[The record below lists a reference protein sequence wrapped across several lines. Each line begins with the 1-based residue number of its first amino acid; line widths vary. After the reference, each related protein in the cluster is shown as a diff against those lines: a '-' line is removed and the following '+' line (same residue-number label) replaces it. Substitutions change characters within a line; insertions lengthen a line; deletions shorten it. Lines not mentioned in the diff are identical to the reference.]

1 MPSEVYA
8 EDLEALLE
16 RLDGVVAVRVVATD
30 GGDIDRIYVT
40 AEGDDEESTIRR
52 TVGSALMSAYS
63 LAVDPWRIRVARL
76 RPAAPLRPR
85 WYMQRVEEVL
95 TAADVR
101 VTVEL
106 RAGEGSA
113 AAPLVGRARGQ
124 LDAASRLRTAAQATL
139 DALKSWLEAE
149 DRRAAVETISPLP
162 LAAGRAVVVAL
173 ALAGPSSS
181 DRYVGAALVEGSD
194 AEAVI
199 AAVLDA
205 LGKRGAT
212 LPRRGWMMRDRQDEL
227 ESMEAHFR
235 RLREPQRVMPQP
247 AHGPALPTNGPPNG
261 SREMPEDS
269 ETPSMGA
276 APSEGAPLEDASLED
291 AAPEGTTPR
300 GATPVARRPVSA
312 VPDDRMTASPEWD
325 EEDEVATLEQ
335 IRPER
340 AGGAEVVQ
348 PMNRPEMERGR
359 FAPKSSME
367 DDFIRQLMSS
377 GVSVHIRCRDGYE
390 ITDGVVR
397 DFGTYS
403 LLVETRGGREL
414 VFKHGI
420 ISIRPLAAG
429 SQR

>member
-16 RLDGVVAVRVVATD
+16 RLDGVVAARVVATD

-40 AEGDDEESTIRR
+40 AEGDGEESAIRR
-52 TVGSALMSAYS
+52 TVGSALMSGYS
-63 LAVDPWRIRVARL
+63 LAIDPWRIHVARL
-76 RPAAPLRPR
+76 RPVTSARPR

-106 RAGEGSA
+106 RPGEGSA

-124 LDAASRLRTAAQATL
+124 LDGASRLRTAAQATL

-162 LAAGRAVVVAL
+162 LAAGRAIVVAL
-173 ALAGPSSS
+173 SLAGPSSS

-205 LGKRGAT
+205 LGKRGT
-212 LPRRGWMMRDRQDEL
+212 MLQRRGWMMRDRQDEL

-247 AHGPALPTNGPPNG
+247 ARGPAFPTNGPRDG
-261 SREMPEDS
+261 SRELPEDE
-269 ETPSMGA
+269 ETPPG
-276 APSEGAPLEDASLED
+276 GPL
-291 AAPEGTTPR
+291 
-300 GATPVARRPVSA
+300 PVAGQPTDA
-312 VPDDRMTASPEWD
+312 EPDDRITASPAWD

-340 AGGAEVVQ
+340 PGGAEVAQ

-367 DDFIRQLMSS
+367 DDFIKQLMTS
-377 GVSVHIRCRDGYE
+377 GVAVHIRCRDGYE
-390 ITDGVVR
+390 ITDGLVK

-429 SQR
+429 GQR

>member
-16 RLDGVVAVRVVATD
+16 RLDGIAAARVVATD
-30 GGDIDRIYVT
+30 GGDIDRIYIT
-40 AEGDDEESTIRR
+40 AEGDEEESVIRR
-52 TVGSALMSAYS
+52 TVGSALMSGYS

-76 RPAAPLRPR
+76 RPAAPARPR
-85 WYMQRVEEVL
+85 WFMQRVEEVL
-95 TAADVR
+95 TASDVR

-106 RAGEGSA
+106 HPADGP

-139 DALKSWLEAE
+139 DALKSWLEGE
-149 DRRAAVETISPLP
+149 DRRAAVETISPLA
-162 LAAGRAVVVAL
+162 LAAGRAIVVAL
-173 ALAGPSSS
+173 SLAGPSSS

-205 LGKRGAT
+205 LGKRGTT
-212 LPRRGWMMRDRQDEL
+212 LQRRGWMMRDRQDEL
-227 ESMEAHFR
+227 ESMEAQFR
-235 RLREPQRVMPQP
+235 RLREPQRVMPQSARDP
-247 AHGPALPTNGPPNG
+247 AFPTNGPPDG
-261 SREMPEDS
+261 PREIPE
-269 ETPSMGA
+269 EPEIPA
-276 APSEGAPLEDASLED
+276 EAPP
-291 AAPEGTTPR
+291 
-300 GATPVARRPVSA
+300 PVARRPASAMPNDRVTA
-312 VPDDRMTASPEWD
+312 VPEWA

-340 AGGAEVVQ
+340 PGGAEVAQ

-367 DDFIRQLMSS
+367 DEFIKQLMTA
-377 GVSVHIRCRDGYE
+377 GVPIHIRCRDGYE
-390 ITDGVVR
+390 ITDGVVK

-420 ISIRPLAAG
+420 ISIRPLASG
-429 SQR
+429 GQR